1 MIDQLTELP
10 DLRLEPGEAILR
22 QESWMLQSWWPWAI
36 FVPLILVIAFVD
48 LVIFGID
55 EIPNSHMSFV
65 TFAMVGILIAVGFCV
80 FWRSIYVLTNYRIL
94 AFSGPRGSTLSLKW
108 LPLTGATAKV
118 IQRGGLK
125 IVPMQGAT
133 LTLRMIGWKNAFEF
147 AYEINRLS
155 AQTNLKHSKGSA

>member
-1 MIDQLTELP
+1 MIDRLAELP
-10 DLRLEPGEAILR
+10 DLRLEPGEVILR
-22 QESWMLQSWWPWAI
+22 QESWMLKSWGLWAI
-36 FVPLILVIAFVD
+36 FVPFILMIALAD
-48 LVIFGID
+48 LFLFEID
-55 EIPNSHMSFV
+55 EIPSSHMSFLM
-65 TFAMVGILIAVGFCV
+65 FATVGMLIAVCFRV
-80 FWRSIYVLTNYRIL
+80 FWCSIYVLTNYRIL

-108 LPLTGATAKV
+108 LPLAGVTAKV

-155 AQTNLKHSKGSA
+155 AQTNLKPSKGSA

>member
-1 MIDQLTELP
+1 VIDQLAELP
-10 DLRLEPGEAILR
+10 DLRLEPGEVILR
-22 QESWMLQSWWPWAI
+22 QESWMLQSWGLWAI
-36 FVPLILVIAFVD
+36 LIPFILTAALADF
-48 LVIFGID
+48 IFSRID
-55 EIPNSHMSFV
+55 KIPSAHMSFL
-65 TFAMVGILIAVGFCV
+65 TFAIMGALTAIGLRV

-108 LPLTGATAKV
+108 LPLTEATAKV

-147 AYEINRLS
+147 AYAINRLS
-155 AQTNLKHSKGSA
+155 AQTNLKPAKGPA